1 MKKSKKSKRR
11 KDGMDE
17 RKERKVFR
25 RRKKNSTRAFKF
37 LLNNVQFIN
46 ERNSWKMNHNFKN

>member
-46 ERNSWKMNHNFKN
+46 ERNSWKMNHNF